1 MSQSLPPPAEPVLG
15 LRDYLAILRARRWS
29 IFLVVL
35 VSAAGA
41 LAFSIRQTPAYRSET
56 KILVEPVDLFPG
68 LDTTTPKINMETEQ
82 QLAQSPSVAVLAA
95 AKLGTPLPPD
105 DLLKHLSVKT
115 ARDTEILIIDY
126 ADPKAQRA
134 QLAAQAFADAY
145 LDFRKERAQ
154 GDLQAA
160 RDPLESRLNRL
171 NQDLQRV
178 NQQLRNT
185 TNASEIDQLKAQ
197 ADSLVG
203 QIAVAQNR
211 LNELIPEEE
220 LRIGEVVAPAD
231 LPGSPASPN
240 HMVNVSLA
248 LFVGLAAGVG
258 LAFLRERLDERFRG
272 MSDLE
277 AHIGAPVLAAIPKSA
292 TWRNPY
298 QEILVSQRDPDSA
311 SVEAYRTLRAGLLFA
326 ASRTGAKVILVTSC
340 HAGEGKT
347 TTAANL
353 AVAIAHTGKRVIV
366 ASADF
371 RRPRLHRFFAVSDG
385 AGLTGV
391 LTGSV
396 DLAGALSRSGI
407 PNLAVLPSGRPP
419 AHPDGLLGTEAMTY
433 VLEELRSIADIV
445 LIDATPVL
453 GVSDAFTIAPLT
465 DGVLFVTDAE
475 KTTRRSVGRARQ
487 QLDQVNAVIIGAVLN
502 NSNQSSEQ
510 AYPYYG
516 PPQTTSGTRPGT
528 RPRQNRAKATG
539 RARERGKS
547 GPTEDSSKDA
557 TEADRRQ

>member
-1 MSQSLPPPAEPVLG
+1 MSQSLPAPAEPVLG
-15 LRDYLAILRARRWS
+15 LRDYLAILRARKWS
-29 IFLVVL
+29 IILVAL

-41 LAFSIRQTPAYRSET
+41 LAFSIRQTPLYSSET
-56 KILVEPVDLFPG
+56 RVLVEPVDLFPG
-68 LDTTTPKINMETEQ
+68 QATTTPKINMETEKL
-82 QLAQSPSVAVLAA
+82 LAESPSVAVLAA
-95 AKLGTPLPPD
+95 AKLGTPTPPD
-105 DLLKHLSVKT
+105 QLLKHVTVKAAT
-115 ARDTEILIIDY
+115 DTEILILAY
-126 ADPKAQRA
+126 VDPKAQRA
-134 QLAAQAFADAY
+134 QVGAQAFADAY
-145 LDFRKERAQ
+145 LDFRRERAQ
-154 GDLQAA
+154 GELQSA
-160 RDPLESRLNRL
+160 RDPLENRL
-171 NQDLQRV
+171 NSLSQDLQRI
-178 NQQLRNT
+178 NQQLSR
-185 TNASEIDQLKAQ
+185 AQGQSEIDQLRAQ
-197 ADSLVG
+197 ANSIVG
-203 QIAVAQNR
+203 QIAVTQNR
-211 LNELIPEEE
+211 LNELIPAEE
-220 LRIGEVVAPAD
+220 LRIGEVVAPAN
-231 LPGSPASPN
+231 LPRSPASPN
-240 HMVNVSLA
+240 HVLNVSLA

-277 AHIGAPVLAAIPKSA
+277 AHIGAPVLAAIPKSP

-311 SVEAYRTLRAGLLFA
+311 AVEAYRTLRAGLLFA
-326 ASRTGAKVILVTSC
+326 ASRAGAKVILVTSC

-371 RRPRLHRFFAVSDG
+371 RRPRLHRFFALADG

-502 NSNQSSEQ
+502 NSNQSREQ

-516 PPQTTSGTRPGT
+516 PAQTASGARSGA
-528 RPRQNRAKATG
+528 RSRQNRAKATG

-547 GPTEDSSKDA
+547 GPTEESSKDA